1 MPINPSG
8 RIYPLPTVFNI
19 IWCTRD
25 TKTYLIINPGSP
37 IASELVINVLT
48 GAGKAAAAQIAAQGD
63 RQIQNGRFMWAQHMG
78 RDVVLQVTNA
88 NNHQVMYGVLS
99 SALAGLQDY
108 MWNCGYGGVQFKLY
122 DGSNQVG
129 QGSISYD

>member
-8 RIYPLPTVFNI
+8 RIYPLATIFNI
-19 IWCTRD
+19 IWCTPD

-37 IASELVINVLT
+37 IASELIINLLT
-48 GAGKAAAAQIAAQGD
+48 GAGKAAAAQIAGQGD
-63 RQIQNGRFMWAQHMG
+63 RRVQNGRFMWFQHMG

-88 NNHQVMYGVLS
+88 NNHQVTYGVLS

-129 QGSISYD
+129 QGSINYD